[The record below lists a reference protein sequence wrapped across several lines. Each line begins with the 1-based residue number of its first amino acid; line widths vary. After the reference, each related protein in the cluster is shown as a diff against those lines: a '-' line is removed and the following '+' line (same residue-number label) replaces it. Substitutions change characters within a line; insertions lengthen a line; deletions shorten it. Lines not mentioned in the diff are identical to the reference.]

1 MKEREEK
8 GAFWSSW
15 TGVAFVGF
23 VVLCLA
29 IVFGSS
35 NDGVNEMPVWIEVR
49 QRLTET
55 KCVEQYFA
63 AQEKIEPLANTKYAR
78 NEWVIE
84 RFNGGLKGYFSVAV
98 TGWKKLDDNRISYE
112 AFIIHFRKLLTCIC
126 GLLYITWRYFN
137 V

>member
-1 MKEREEK
+1 
-8 GAFWSSW
+8 
-15 TGVAFVGF
+15 
-23 VVLCLA
+23 
-29 IVFGSS
+29 
-35 NDGVNEMPVWIEVR
+35 MPVWIEVR

-112 AFIIHFRKLLTCIC
+112 AFIVHFRKLDGRPLTLTKIVERS
-126 GLLYITWRYFN
+126 GAKVIYAENLPN
-137 V
+137 